1 MLKKLKIIIIAV
13 LSIAVFTTVLIA
25 QKPKTSN
32 EHLFIETDFGTI
44 EIAFFP
50 DKAPKHV
57 EAIKKLA
64 NQGFYNGTLFHR
76 VIPGFMIQ
84 GGDPLSKQPNRDL
97 HGTGGPDFNIP
108 AEFNDISHKRGI
120 CSMARSQHKDSAGSQ
135 FFICVANVPYLDG
148 QYTVWGEVIS
158 GMDVADK
165 IVALDRDYNDNPI
178 KPAKM
183 NKVYIKEV

>member
-1 MLKKLKIIIIAV
+1 MK
-13 LSIAVFTTVLIA
+13 
-25 QKPKTSN
+25 

-44 EIAFFP
+44 EIEFFP

-64 NQGFYNGTLFHR
+64 NQGFYDETLFHR
-76 VIPGFMIQ
+76 VIPNFMIQ
-84 GGDPLSKQPNRDL
+84 GGDPLSKQPNRAL

-165 IVALDRDYNDNPI
+165 IVALDRDYNDNPLE
-178 KPAKM
+178 PARM
-183 NKVYIKEV
+183 NRVYIKTIN

>member
-1 MLKKLKIIIIAV
+1 MVKKLKIIIFSLICITAF
-13 LSIAVFTTVLIA
+13 ATVLIA
-25 QKPKTSN
+25 QKPKASK

-84 GGDPLSKQPNRDL
+84 GGDPLSKDPTKRHL
-97 HGTGGPDFNIP
+97 HGTGGPNFVIP
-108 AEFNDISHKRGI
+108 AEFNDVSH
-120 CSMARSQHKDSAGSQ
+120 
-135 FFICVANVPYLDG
+135 ICVADSTFLDG
-148 QYTVWGEVIS
+148 QYTVWGEVVS
-158 GMDVADK
+158 GMDVVDK
-165 IVALDRDYNDNPI
+165 IVSLRRDANDNPI
-178 KPAKM
+178 EPARM
-183 NKVYIKEV
+183 NKVYVK

>member
-1 MLKKLKIIIIAV
+1 MK
-13 LSIAVFTTVLIA
+13 
-25 QKPKTSN
+25 

-44 EIAFFP
+44 EIEFFP

-64 NQGFYNGTLFHR
+64 NQGFYDETLFHR
-76 VIPGFMIQ
+76 VIPNFMIQ
-84 GGDPLSKQPNRDL
+84 GGDPLSKQPNRAL

-183 NKVYIKEV
+183 KKVYIKEV

>member
-1 MLKKLKIIIIAV
+1 MVKKLKIIIFSLICITAF
-13 LSIAVFTTVLIA
+13 ATVLIA
-25 QKPKTSN
+25 QKPKASK

-84 GGDPLSKQPNRDL
+84 GGDPLSKDPTKRHL
-97 HGTGGPDFNIP
+97 HGTGGPNFVIP
-108 AEFNDISHKRGI
+108 AEFNDVSHRRGI
-120 CSMARSQHKDSAGSQ
+120 CSMARSQSINSAGSQ
-135 FFICVANVPYLDG
+135 FFICVADSTFLDG
-148 QYTVWGEVIS
+148 QYTVWGEVVS
-158 GMDVADK
+158 GMDVVDK
-165 IVALDRDYNDNPI
+165 IVSLRRDANDNPI
-178 KPAKM
+178 ELARM
-183 NKVYIKEV
+183 NKVYVK